1 MMMGYQ
7 WEDLIVDATQTSLDK
22 GRVTTSHVMRWSA
35 AVENFHRIH
44 YDAPFAVG
52 HDKLPGIV
60 VNGSWKQHVLVQA
73 VKDMLGLEG
82 WLWRLSFRYKAMDM
96 AGDSIKAVAR
106 VVDKK
111 EVNGLGFVTLK
122 LSIVNQRDEVT
133 TAGYAIGVVPLPG
146 GRKVPYPFVSDPA
159 YQVIQMPA
167 IE

>member
-1 MMMGYQ
+1 MSYQ
-7 WEDLIVDATQTSLDK
+7 WDDLVIDVTESVLDK
-22 GRVTTSHVMRWSA
+22 GRVTTAHIMRWSA

-60 VNGSWKQHVLVQA
+60 VNGSWKQHVLVQL
-73 VKDMLGLEG
+73 VKDMLGLDG

-106 VVDKK
+106 VVAKQ

-122 LSIVNQRDEVT
+122 LSIMNQRDEVT
-133 TAGYAIGVVPLPG
+133 TAGYAIGVMAIPGWEKTFLTPLSQIQPIRSFKCQG
-146 GRKVPYPFVSDPA
+146 LSD
-159 YQVIQMPA
+159 
-167 IE
+167 